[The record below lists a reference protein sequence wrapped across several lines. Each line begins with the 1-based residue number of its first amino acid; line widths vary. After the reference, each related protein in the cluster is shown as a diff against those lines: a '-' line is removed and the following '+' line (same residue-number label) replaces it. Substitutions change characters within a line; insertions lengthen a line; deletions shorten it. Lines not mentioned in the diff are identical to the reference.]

1 LEELSVSTVMSAL
14 RPMFGTLR
22 LASGAE
28 ASENPDL

>member
-1 LEELSVSTVMSAL
+1 VSAL
-14 RPMFGTLR
+14 RPMLGTLR